1 MEQSLSKQKKG
12 QTGLGAI
19 APAVITLVVAFFVLG
34 IGAVLLNNFG
44 TQFAANSYGANIT
57 SNGLAGLNAI
67 ASQGSTL
74 GYVIVLVVV
83 VGLLFG
89 IGYMAMR
96 NR

>member
-1 MEQSLSKQKKG
+1 MKNTIEKAKKG
-12 QTGLGAI
+12 NMNLGMI

-44 TQFAANSYGANIT
+44 SQFTVNSTAANIT
-57 SNGLAGLNAI
+57 NNGLAGLNAV